1 MAREFNI
8 IRNISLQSI
17 ALEVVQRRPT
27 GTDRGWIERYSERLE
42 SPDWDFE
49 RDDEEASPPVV
60 VGPIKYPEKG
70 FFPEY
75 EKEDEL
81 PVTRFGAI
89 AFVGDIAYVGNAY
102 GRWVKLP
109 LVQEYYLLPD
119 GNHRISA
126 AILLKME
133 HYPVVRQLRGSYV
146 EALDYASGPANSG
159 SRFLFYAPE
168 KGAGLAKVLCKFE
181 NPELLEIWWRRVDT
195 EIATECGVSPPVV
208 KTGRDRFLLSQPPEV
223 QKRLSDLASTKIR
236 EDGSEVRTDF
246 RGRRPQK
253 EKAPVVHSPAPLA
266 SPPVIQIQLNPQKN
280 YSNPNPSPIQQ
291 STPSTPSV
299 PREPAENGKIAREV
313 RGIFDDFGLKNATEL
328 RERLEAF
335 EKLQQELDQ
344 TVSELQEAWDE
355 IDKLKKS
362 VNPSVRLAS

>member
-1 MAREFNI
+1 MARAFNI
-8 IRNISLQSI
+8 IRNIDLSKI

-27 GTDRGWIERYSERLE
+27 GTDRGWIERYSERLK
-42 SPDWDFE
+42 SPEWDFE

-60 VGPIKYPEKG
+60 VGPIRYPEKG

-75 EKEDEL
+75 GKEEDL
-81 PVTRFGAI
+81 PSTSTRYGTI
-89 AFVGDIAYVGNAY
+89 AFVDDVAYVGNAY
-102 GRWVKLP
+102 GKWVKLP

-133 HYPVVRQLRGSYV
+133 YYPVVRQLRGSYV

-195 EIATECGVSPPVV
+195 EIAAECGVSPPVV
-208 KTGRDRFLLSQPPEV
+208 KTGRDRFLSSQPVEV
-223 QKRLSDLASTKIR
+223 QKRLLDLASTKVR

-246 RGRRPQK
+246 RGRRSQK
-253 EKAPVVHSPAPLA
+253 EKSPAVHPPAPLPF
-266 SPPVIQIQLNPQKN
+266 SPPVIQIQIDPRKN
-280 YSNPNPSPIQQ
+280 YSNP
-291 STPSTPSV
+291 STTVVRQPTSA
-299 PREPAENGKIAREV
+299 PRDPAENGIRAR
-313 RGIFDDFGLKNATEL
+313 GLKSIFEDFGLKNVDEL
-328 RERLEAF
+328 RDRLEAF

-344 TVSELQEAWDE
+344 KVSELQTAWDE
-355 IDKLKKS
+355 IDKLKS
-362 VNPSVRLAS
+362 SPSVRLAS

>member
-1 MAREFNI
+1 MAREFSI
-8 IRNISLQSI
+8 IRNIALASI

-42 SPDWDFE
+42 SPEWDFE
-49 RDDEEASPPVV
+49 RDDEDASPPVV
-60 VGPIKYPEKG
+60 VGPIRYPEKG

-75 EKEDEL
+75 TQEGEL
-81 PVTRFGAI
+81 PATRFGAI

-109 LVQEYYLLPD
+109 VVEQYYLLPD

-168 KGAGLAKVLCKFE
+168 KGARLAKVLCKFE

-195 EIATECGVSPPVV
+195 EIAAECAVSPPVV
-208 KTGRDRFLLSQPPEV
+208 KTARDRFLSSQPLEV
-223 QKRLSDLASTKIR
+223 QKRLINLAATKFR

-246 RGRRPQK
+246 RGRRLQK
-253 EKAPVVHSPAPLA
+253 EKSPVTHPPAPF
-266 SPPVIQIQLNPQKN
+266 SPPVPVIQIQLDPKKN
-280 YSNPNPSPIQQ
+280 YSSPNSVPQQ
-291 STPSTPSV
+291 ASSTPST
-299 PREPAENGKIAREV
+299 PREPAENGKTAREV
-313 RGIFDDFGLKNATEL
+313 KSIFDDFGLKNATEL

-362 VNPSVRLAS
+362 VSPSVRLAS

>member
-1 MAREFNI
+1 MVREFNT
-8 IRNISLQSI
+8 IRNIPLKAI

-60 VGPIKYPEKG
+60 VGPIRYPEKG

-75 EKEDEL
+75 TKEIDL
-81 PVTRFGAI
+81 PATRFGAI
-89 AFVGDIAYVGNAY
+89 AFIGNIAYVGNAY
-102 GRWVKLP
+102 GRWTKLP
-109 LVQEYYLLPD
+109 TVEEYYLLPD

-133 HYPVVRQLRGSYV
+133 SYPVVRQLRGSYV

-181 NPELLEIWWRRVDT
+181 NPELLEIWWRRIDT
-195 EIATECGVSPPVV
+195 EIAAECGVSAPVV
-208 KTGRDRFLLSQPPEV
+208 KTGRDRFLSTQSEEV
-223 QKRLSDLASTKIR
+223 RQRLINLATTKVR

-246 RGRRPQK
+246 RGRRSQK
-253 EKAPVVHSPAPLA
+253 EEPPVVHPPAPFV
-266 SPPVIQIQLNPQKN
+266 SPPIIQIRLNPEKN
-280 YSNPNPSPIQQ
+280 YQTQPSPK
-291 STPSTPSV
+291 PALPA
-299 PREPAENGKIAREV
+299 PREPAENGKMAREV
-313 RGIFDDFGLKNATEL
+313 KAVLEDFNLKNVGEL
-328 RERLEAF
+328 RDRLSAF
-335 EKLQQELDQ
+335 DKLQAELDQ
-344 TVSELQEAWDE
+344 TVSDLQEAWDE
-355 IDKLKKS
+355 IDKIKKS
-362 VNPSVRLAS
+362 MNQPVRLAG